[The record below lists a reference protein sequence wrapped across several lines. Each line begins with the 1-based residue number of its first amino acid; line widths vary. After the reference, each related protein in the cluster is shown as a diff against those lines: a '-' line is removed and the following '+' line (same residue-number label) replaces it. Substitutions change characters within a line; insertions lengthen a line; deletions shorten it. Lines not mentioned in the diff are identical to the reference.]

1 MGKTLYFYSLTDAVS
16 DSIRATL
23 DSSGLVYVE
32 LRLGKDQK
40 KHNTKKY
47 GVPLVVIDVNG
58 LLHSEYTDVDEA
70 IAIWPTVDSNWI
82 PPVLPPTPEEA
93 LFNDKASSDWEL
105 SDVIDALKFIYRRIT

>member
-47 GVPLVVIDVNG
+47 GVPLIVIDVNG
-58 LLHSEYTDVDEA
+58 VLHSEYTTAAVA
-70 IAIWPTVDSNWI
+70 ITIWPSVDPNWI
-82 PPVLPPTPEEA
+82 FPIPPPAPEEI
-93 LFNDKASSDWEL
+93 LFNNTL
-105 SDVIDALKFIYRRIT
+105 SANWKLEDVADALKFIYRRLV